1 MLLAGELIMILLT
14 DTLFGAVVATPLKLL
29 GDLKDLTLIVLLY
42 IRL

>member
-1 MLLAGELIMILLT
+1 MLLAEELIRILFT
-14 DTLFGAVVATPLKLL
+14 ATLFETVVATPLKLL